1 MILVRLIKICLNETY
16 SRFQVGKHLSEMFLI
31 RNGFKQE
38 DALMPLLFNLALE
51 CTIRRVQEN
60 QDGLKLN
67 GVHQLLVYAYD
78 VNMLGRSLHTIE
90 KNTEALVVASK
101 QFGLEVNAKNGG

>member
-1 MILVRLIKICLNETY
+1 M
-16 SRFQVGKHLSEMFLI
+16 
-31 RNGFKQE
+31 
-38 DALMPLLFNLALE
+38 LFTFALE

-67 GVHQLLVYAYD
+67 GIHQLLVYTYD
-78 VNMLGRSLHTIE
+78 VIMLGRSIHTIE

-101 QFGLEVNAKNGG
+101 EFGLKVNAKNAG